1 MLAVCRLLVAA
12 GGAPPGTV
20 PATFF
25 LALYH
30 LDLWSSGDEHERDE
44 ELSTKSMDQYVSCL
58 SSVRMSDLMV
68 FSRWKRHMKITA
80 EAFVKVRKAQCLLL
94 TSFHELEPRA
104 INTTA
109 ELLPFP
115 VYPIGPV
122 HMQPDGNTGRIQ
134 DEEHRDW
141 LDAQPEKSVMY
152 VSFGSYASMPHSQ
165 FQEIAMG
172 LLDAGVKFFWMARD
186 KAPELREK
194 CGDKGLAVP
203 WCDQQEVG
211 IDLRE
216 QRGEDGSVSRAAIS
230 DAARKLMDSDSAVG
244 QEMRKRAAQL
254 REVSRS
260 AVREGGSSHRSFS
273 GFLEDLAE
281 GSCAGWVSRAHV
293 GEPSDAPDSSDCAG
307 SSPTRC
313 HYENRRDV
321 CNDARR
327 EVLRL
332 WIPHGVAGVGGREHG
347 ESPATGGGRTCV
359 YRACLFFINM
369 TFFCKRAAGRTVGE
383 NEGEEVVAQTTRS
396 NVGRKHGQT
405 DEGPVWGG
413 RAGKRATNSAPRDEG
428 GRHPKRA
435 KKVKHMIGSSGP
447 PPRNRASPSRL
458 FVLNSGLEDIQKDAI
473 GDISFGGVLDIGT
486 RTIKALFG

>member
-1 MLAVCRLLVAA
+1 MASSATGTRHVVAVPYPGRGHINPMLAVCRLLVAA
-12 GGAPPGTV
+12 DGALTVTVVVTEEWHALLASAPTLPDRLRFATIPNDVIPPPPPPPPPERSRGVDHAAFFEAVSVKMAEAVRQLLGRLVLELQPRPEGIVVDTYLTWGVAVGTRCRIPV
-20 PATFF
+20 CSLWTQPATFF

-30 LDLWSSGDEHERDE
+30 LDLWPSGDEHERDE
-44 ELSTKSMDQYVSCL
+44 ELSTKSMDQYVSCF

-80 EAFVKVRKAQCLLL
+80 EAFVNVRKAQCLLL

-122 HMQPDGNTGRIQ
+122 HMQPNGNTGRIQ

-203 WCDQQEVG
+203 WCDQQEVLRHPSVGGFLSHCGWNSVLEAVCAGVPVIGFPVAWDQLVNARMVADEWKVG

-260 AVREGGSSHRSFS
+260 AVREGGSSHRSLS

-281 GSCAGWVSRAHV
+281 GRLEVA
-293 GEPSDAPDSSDCAG
+293 ESS
-307 SSPTRC
+307 
-313 HYENRRDV
+313 H
-321 CNDARR
+321 
-327 EVLRL
+327 
-332 WIPHGVAGVGGREHG
+332 
-347 ESPATGGGRTCV
+347 
-359 YRACLFFINM
+359 
-369 TFFCKRAAGRTVGE
+369 
-383 NEGEEVVAQTTRS
+383 
-396 NVGRKHGQT
+396 
-405 DEGPVWGG
+405 
-413 RAGKRATNSAPRDEG
+413 
-428 GRHPKRA
+428 
-435 KKVKHMIGSSGP
+435 
-447 PPRNRASPSRL
+447 
-458 FVLNSGLEDIQKDAI
+458 
-473 GDISFGGVLDIGT
+473 
-486 RTIKALFG
+486 